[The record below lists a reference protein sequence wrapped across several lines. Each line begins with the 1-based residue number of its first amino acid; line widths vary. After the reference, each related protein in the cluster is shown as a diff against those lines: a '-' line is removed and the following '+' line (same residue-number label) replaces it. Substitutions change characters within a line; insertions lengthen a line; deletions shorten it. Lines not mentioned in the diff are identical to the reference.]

1 MLFVAPCNTR
11 ARGVQVESPSGSS
24 GLVNALPV
32 DLNSSLCDVL
42 DKQNFMSD
50 QKTGTNS

>member
-11 ARGVQVESPSGSS
+11 ARGVQVESPSDSS
-24 GLVNALPV
+24 GQVNALPV
-32 DLNSSLCDVL
+32 DLSSSLHDVL

-50 QKTGTNS
+50 QKTDTNS